1 MYIRLNCKRKNCWE
15 KSAIRE
21 GGRAKAHRAF
31 GQLLP
36 SCSKVHLF
44 VKYVMTQCQVHLFT
58 WALYPL
64 WLQFRNGGAHLQAVQ
79 GGSQRAS
86 VTSNWGV
93 CSQFCPTVI
102 SSCSGNAQC
111 TCSTCC
117 ICCLNMYCTCDTI
130 YTYLSTAPKNLLC
143 DIIFQLKLG
152 VWLVLWMS

>member
-1 MYIRLNCKRKNCWE
+1 MPSER
-15 KSAIRE
+15 
-21 GGRAKAHRAF
+21 GGAQRPIALSGNFCHHAAKCIY
-31 GQLLP
+31 LSNMSWL
-36 SCSKVHLF
+36 S
-44 VKYVMTQCQVHLFT
+44 TCQVHFFT

-64 WLQFRNGGAHLQAVQ
+64 WLQFQNGDAHLQAVQ

-130 YTYLSTAPKNLLC
+130 YTYLSPAPKNLLC